1 MGGAVLLLALAGLA
15 PAQSTNWRRVG
26 NSAVDL
32 LLASPA
38 TGPVDK
44 VWFSDSGG
52 TLYARTRS
60 GKVFETSDYEVW
72 LPSLNV
78 VEPAMQPAPQVVR
91 TPENGARLVV
101 SAFGRIYAVGRQLFR
116 SDDGGRSWAN
126 LTAFKT
132 ESVIGLGQRSVA
144 ISPANQDQIVVANDF
159 GVWRSLDGGLCWAG
173 LNELLPNLR
182 VQRILATPGG
192 TAGTRVEID
201 TMGAV
206 ELPPGGS
213 VWQPVEDTTM
223 AGEAARL
230 GLYSQ
235 RAGVLATA
243 YGRSDRTVYLGTAD
257 GRILISRDDGASFL
271 PTDTGRASGPVERI
285 FVDPAQPGV
294 ALAALGGA
302 NAPHVLRTFNAGTF
316 WDALDSNL
324 PNAPAHAVTG
334 ERAAGAVYLATDRG
348 VFWAQVDLDNAGTP
362 NVNWISLSDRL
373 PAGTGATDVRL
384 DAAGIQLY
392 AAVEGYGVYA
402 TAAPHRLRNLRLVS
416 AADFST
422 RAAAPGS
429 LLSVI
434 GGRVTS
440 ARGGNLDYPVLAAA
454 DDASQIQVPFD
465 AVGPNVTLALATGNG
480 NVRLGMQVQPVS
492 PAIFVGLDGTP
503 ILQDAETGLLLD
515 ARKSAHPGAR
525 LLVSATGLGKVT
537 PEWPAGLAAQ
547 VDNPPAVAATIRAFV
562 NGAPVPV
569 TRATLAGGFV
579 GIYVIEVQLP
589 AINNSGSA
597 ELYITADGVESN
609 RVQFLIE
616 Q

>member
-1 MGGAVLLLALAGLA
+1 LLLALAGLA
-15 PAQSTNWRRVG
+15 PAQTTNWRRVG

-38 TGPVDK
+38 TGPVAK

-72 LPSLNV
+72 LPGLNV

-91 TPENGARLVV
+91 TPENGARLVA
-101 SAFGRIYAVGRQLFR
+101 SAFGRVYAVGRQLFR

-132 ESVIGLGQRSVA
+132 QSVIGLGQRSVA
-144 ISPANQDQIVVANDF
+144 ISPANQDQIAVANDF
-159 GVWRSLDGGLCWAG
+159 GVWRSLDGGLSWAG

-192 TAGTRVEID
+192 TAGTRAEID

-213 VWQPVEDTTM
+213 VWQPVEDNTT

-235 RAGVLATA
+235 RAGVAATA

-271 PTDTGRASGPVERI
+271 PTDTGRAAGPVERI
-285 FVDPAQPGV
+285 FVDPAQPAV

-302 NAPHVLRTFNAGTF
+302 NAPHVLRTFNSGTF

-334 ERAAGAVYLATDRG
+334 ERAAGAVYIATDRG

-373 PAGTGATDVRL
+373 PAGAGATDVRL

-402 TAAPHRLRNLRLVS
+402 TAAPHRLRNLRLVN

-434 GGRVTS
+434 GGRVTA
-440 ARGGNLDYPVLAAA
+440 ARGGNLEYPVLAAA

-537 PEWPAGLAAQ
+537 PAWPAGLAAQ
-547 VDNPPAVAATIRAFV
+547 VDDPPAVAATIRAFV

-589 AINNSGSA
+589 AINNSGPA
-597 ELYITADGVESN
+597 ELYIAADGVESN